1 MEILAAT
8 FRLIFSANPNGPVG
22 TEYPVL
28 VFAVACG
35 FMGGVIVLLDWVT
48 VLAGRESVLKLV
60 YRGPN
65 ILILLLIWGA
75 GAGLAGFL
83 GGAFGIFELGRSAS
97 IAVGVAWHW
106 CFQGYCAPRTW
117 MIQSMKIFKERGNE
131 SI

>member
-65 ILILLLIWGA
+65 ILVLLLIWGA

-97 IAVGVAWHW
+97 IAVGVAWPLVLPRLLRSASVDDTEHED
-106 CFQGYCAPRTW
+106 FQGEG
-117 MIQSMKIFKERGNE
+117 K
-131 SI
+131 